1 MALQPTSSQST
12 WDYKLDMS
20 TSYLLKQ
27 IATDVRK
34 HAPTAK
40 VSVFPDATWTVAL
53 AVASKSLEDEDQA
66 TLIFPET
73 SKERREAI
81 KKLALSERPSSST
94 NIHLGPSASI
104 GRHIRTPFPKDITPP
119 PPRSGAKERTRE
131 MAREAL

>member
-73 SKERREAI
+73 SKEQREAL
-81 KKLALSERPSSST
+81 KKLALSERPRSST
-94 NIHLGPSASI
+94 NRPSASI
-104 GRHIRTPFPKDITPP
+104 GRRIRTPFPKDITPP
-119 PPRSGAKERTRE
+119 PPKLGAKERIRE
-131 MAREAL
+131 MARE